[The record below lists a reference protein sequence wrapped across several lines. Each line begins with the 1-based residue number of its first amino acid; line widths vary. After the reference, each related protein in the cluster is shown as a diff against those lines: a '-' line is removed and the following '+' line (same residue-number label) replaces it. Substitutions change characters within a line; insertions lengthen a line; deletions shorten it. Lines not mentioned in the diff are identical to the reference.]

1 MKRCAYWRCGCMSSE
16 GVCLLLGTRTL
27 LSLDSHL
34 SGGSLSG
41 GLGSIRLLKL
51 AQDLEG
57 LIDL

>member
-1 MKRCAYWRCGCMSSE
+1 MSSE